1 MRWPSGP
8 GVLKLIWCWGTVEP
22 RAVARP
28 SVRSFGMMLIAFIFP
43 RIEEA
48 QAAARRAPAGLFYV
62 PGLAGDMPRCLSVMR
77 QTGRDA
83 TKLSIPGQLLL
94 SPMGVFA
101 IGINTRGPLGGG
113 IGSSN
118 DHFQPPEFLPRIVL
132 TLDFGHASVRSN
144 GLVRPDVCRPDS
156 VARRAALPTT
166 PWSVFETRF

>member
-118 DHFQPPEFLPRIVL
+118 DHFQP
-132 TLDFGHASVRSN
+132 
-144 GLVRPDVCRPDS
+144 
-156 VARRAALPTT
+156 
-166 PWSVFETRF
+166 